1 MVSKELRNVLLNN
14 SERMKVGSRPR
25 RVILSHCSRFVGG
38 AEASRPPGGL
48 RAASG
53 HGPPAQGSQ
62 SRQWARATWPC
73 PSRHLCHGA
82 QGPAC
87 CSVGPWFRFS
97 LMVTF
102 RACILTCFTVFPAH
116 FPLACLFHTA
126 QLHVVWRSRA
136 SRTLRTGLGHCP
148 LLGTHRGFQGDGSLA
163 PDGLWTAC

>member
-1 MVSKELRNVLLNN
+1 MDPSFPKTNLLTRTTEGKKRQLYMVSKELRNVLLNN

-62 SRQWARATWPC
+62 RHQWARATWPC
-73 PSRHLCHGA
+73 PSRRLCHGA

-87 CSVGPWFRFS
+87 CSVGPWFRLS
-97 LMVTF
+97 LTVTF
-102 RACILTCFTVFPAH
+102 RACILLALLCSQLISLLPVCFTRPSSMWSGGPGH
-116 FPLACLFHTA
+116 
-126 QLHVVWRSRA
+126 HVLS
-136 SRTLRTGLGHCP
+136 G
-148 LLGTHRGFQGDGSLA
+148 
-163 PDGLWTAC
+163 